1 MGPGWELE
9 EPRVLPELDW
19 NSRHDLL
26 IGLRQLLETDVEV
39 EVFFQVVQ
47 T

>member
-1 MGPGWELE
+1 MGPGCELE
-9 EPRVLPELDW
+9 EPRVLPELD
-19 NSRHDLL
+19 SRHDLL